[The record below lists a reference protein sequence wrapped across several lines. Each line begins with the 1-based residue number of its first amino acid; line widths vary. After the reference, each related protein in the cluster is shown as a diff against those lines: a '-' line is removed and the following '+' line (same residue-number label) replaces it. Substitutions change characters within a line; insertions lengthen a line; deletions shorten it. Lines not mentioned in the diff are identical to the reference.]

1 MSYHDKFVV
10 APGSKVR
17 LSKVDAGYTG
27 RHASHEKAKPEIT
40 QYVARMDE
48 LQYLLYAD
56 ATRSLLIVLQAL
68 DAAGKDGTIRHLF
81 SGMNPQ
87 GTSVFG
93 FKQPSAAEAAH
104 DFLWRAHQ
112 RTPGKGE
119 IVIFNRSHYED
130 VLVTRVHKLVPKE
143 VWSKRY
149 DLINDFERMLGQNG
163 TKVLKF
169 FLHITPEEQL
179 ARFKQRLEDPARQWK
194 ISDSDY
200 AEREFWPQYTEAYEE
215 ALERTSTKEA
225 PWFVIPANNKWFRDL
240 AISQIVAD
248 TLDDMRLRTPP
259 VRVDLKAITA
269 RYHAAV
275 AEGKPGRARKDG
287 SGRAGKGKR
296 AITGS

>member
-1 MSYHDKFVV
+1 
-10 APGSKVR
+10 
-17 LSKVDAGYTG
+17 VDAGYTG
-27 RHASHEKAKPEIT
+27 KHASNETAKPEIAKHI
-40 QYVARMDE
+40 ARMDK

-56 ATRSLLIVLQAL
+56 ASRSLLIVLQAL

-143 VWSKRY
+143 VWSMRY

-215 ALERTSTKEA
+215 ALERTSTKDA

-275 AEGKPGRARKDG
+275 AEGKPGRAGKDG
-287 SGRAGKGKR
+287 SARAGKGKR
-296 AITGS
+296 AKAGS